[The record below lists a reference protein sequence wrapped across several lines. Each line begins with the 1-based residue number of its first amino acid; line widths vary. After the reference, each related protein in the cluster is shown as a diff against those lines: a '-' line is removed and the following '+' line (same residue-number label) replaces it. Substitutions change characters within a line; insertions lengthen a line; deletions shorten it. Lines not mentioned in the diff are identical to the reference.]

1 MERSLKIASDGRLFE
16 MEDDQTIQVTKT
28 EGQVDQL
35 IEALQFT
42 QAETFSIL
50 PLGEE
55 PPTAKGSRTST
66 RNIKQ
71 SGIELIKS
79 FEGLELKAY
88 QDSVRVWTIGYGHTK
103 TAKVGMTITNAQ
115 AEDLLKGDLDKF
127 EMAVEDAVKVSLNDD
142 QFAALVSFAFNL
154 GPRNLN
160 KSTLLRLLNSGNSQG
175 AADEFPK
182 WNKAGGQVLKG
193 LTRRRNAE
201 RALFLGKDWK
211 PFLKS

>member
-1 MERSLKIASDGRLFE
+1 MA
-16 MEDDQTIQVTKT
+16 
-28 EGQVDQL
+28 
-35 IEALQFT
+35 
-42 QAETFSIL
+42 
-50 PLGEE
+50 
-55 PPTAKGSRTST
+55 
-66 RNIKQ
+66 
-71 SGIELIKS
+71 
-79 FEGLELKAY
+79 
-88 QDSVRVWTIGYGHTK
+88 
-103 TAKVGMTITNAQ
+103 ITNAQ